1 LETYF
6 DRWYNSFYF
15 IQNEQIME
23 TSQGF
28 SKSIF
33 KDKNYWIGIGVGI
46 ATILLYQKYLKK
58 K

>member
-1 LETYF
+1 
-6 DRWYNSFYF
+6 
-15 IQNEQIME
+15 ME
-23 TSQGF
+23 TSKGF

-46 ATILLYQKYLKK
+46 ATILIYQKYLKK